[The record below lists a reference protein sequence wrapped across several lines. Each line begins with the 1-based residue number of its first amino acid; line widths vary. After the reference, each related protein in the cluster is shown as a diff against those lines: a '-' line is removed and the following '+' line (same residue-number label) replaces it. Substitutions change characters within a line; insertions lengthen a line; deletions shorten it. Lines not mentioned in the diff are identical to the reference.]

1 MDVSLRPEI
10 TEYDG
15 YMLMK
20 FTSKEQYR
28 QDFLDG
34 KLFFNTSDFFARC
47 DDAGRGDGD
56 EGKTFI
62 IDPEKPAYMSANLEK
77 VGDTFAIVVRAYSGN
92 PEEYKRGTIWD
103 YSSAINRDRKVLSLY
118 TAYVD
123 LAGKK
128 VAPFSEN
135 MKAEFGEFGIL
146 ILNRQVFFQRV
157 HKALVENNFL
167 KESYMGFVEYLPE
180 VEQNGLIDWHPFVK
194 KDRFKYQNEFRI
206 TFVSDNADPVMLDL
220 GCSLRD
226 IAVAI
231 NADDLKDIHFDDENL
246 LYPVYEHQAESCT

>member
-1 MDVSLRPEI
+1 VFGNSEH
-10 TEYDG
+10 
-15 YMLMK
+15 
-20 FTSKEQYR
+20 
-28 QDFLDG
+28 
-34 KLFFNTSDFFARC
+34 LFFPYFAFLR
-47 DDAGRGDGD
+47 
-56 EGKTFI
+56 TFL
-62 IDPEKPAYMSANLEK
+62 SCS
-77 VGDTFAIVVRAYSGN
+77 AIVVRDYSGN